1 LFTFFHMLYSTQSN
15 PTISSSSPS
24 FIAVASQGIGGTA
37 FRTVRLLP
45 LLLCVALSC
54 FAAKQ
59 SELVAVPFTDVQI
72 DSEFWAPRIKLN
84 REKIVPHDLKF
95 CEGRIN
101 NFAKAAG
108 LMPGKFEGTFFD
120 DSDVYKVIEG
130 AAYSLGQES
139 GAPVSNRPH
148 SGAGTEPGPVK
159 NRRSES
165 DLEKQIDDVIDKIA
179 AAQQPDGYLYTFY
192 TVNKTLDLRWT
203 KEKDMHETYCA
214 GHLIEGAIAY
224 YQATGKRKLLDVAIR
239 VADHIDTVFGPDKK
253 HDVPGHEEIELAL
266 IKLWRLLTTEPR
278 ASASGFAP
286 NASEQKPLAHARGSD
301 PDKYLKL
308 AEFFI
313 AERGHANGR
322 QLYGDY
328 CQDHVPI
335 EDQREIQGHAVRA
348 MYLYSAVADIAAIT
362 HNPKYIATLDA
373 IWNDVTQRKMYLTG
387 GIGPSAKNEGFTVA
401 YDLPNESAYCETCA
415 SIGMAFWNQRMALL
429 HADAKYADIVERVWY
444 NGALS
449 GVSLDGEKFFYVNPL
464 ESAGKHHRQQWFG
477 CACCPVN
484 VVRFLPTI
492 GGYLY
497 AHDDKRILVNQYTA
511 SRAHMN
517 VGGNEISLK
526 QETKYPWDGLVKITV
541 DPKAPCSFTLAL
553 REPGWLQ
560 ARTTNDL
567 YRQDPR
573 KEFFAVTLNGKD
585 YPAKV
590 GKYLPVK
597 SENGYFLITREW
609 NPGDTVQLNMS
620 MIVHCVKA
628 NDKVS
633 ADHGLNALQ
642 RGPMI
647 YAVEGVDND
656 GHARNFSVSSNQ
668 SLTPEFRADLLGGVT
683 VLKGPFT
690 AVPYFSWDN
699 RGPGEMAVWLREQ

>member
-1 LFTFFHMLYSTQSN
+1 MSTLSNQTRKWSKYSRSVW
-15 PTISSSSPS
+15 SAWS
-24 FIAVASQGIGGTA
+24 
-37 FRTVRLLP
+37 LLP
-45 LLLCVALSC
+45 LFFFVIALSC

-59 SELVAVPFTDVQI
+59 SELVAIPFTDVQI

-84 REKIVPHDLKF
+84 REKIVPHDLQF

-130 AAYSLGQES
+130 AAYSLSQQRDPE
-139 GAPVSNRPH
+139 
-148 SGAGTEPGPVK
+148 
-159 NRRSES
+159 
-165 DLEKQIDDVIDKIA
+165 LEKSIDAVIDKIA

-192 TVNKTLDLRWT
+192 TVNKELDKRWT
-203 KEKDMHETYCA
+203 NEKQMHETYCA

-239 VADHIDTVFGPDKK
+239 VADHIDSVFGPDKK

-266 IKLWRLLTTEPR
+266 VKLWRVT
-278 ASASGFAP
+278 
-286 NASEQKPLAHARGSD
+286 NN
-301 PDKYLKL
+301 DKHLKL

-313 AERGHANGR
+313 AERGHNCKR
-322 QLYGDY
+322 QLYGEY

-348 MYLYSAVADIAAIT
+348 MYLYSAVADIASIT

-449 GVSLDGEKFFYVNPL
+449 GVSLDGGKFFYVNPL

-517 VGGNEISLK
+517 VGGNEVSVR
-526 QETKYPWDGLVKITV
+526 QETKFPWDGSVKITV
-541 DPKAPCSFTLAL
+541 EPKKKSRFELAL
-553 REPGWLQ
+553 RIPNWCG
-560 ARTTNDL
+560 TSSTNDL
-567 YRQDPR
+567 YQFEDQP
-573 KEFFAVTLNGKD
+573 EPTTILVNGKRT
-585 YPAKV
+585 KT
-590 GKYLPVK
+590 KIK
-597 SENGYFLITREW
+597 NGYAMVLRKW
-609 NPGDTVQLNMS
+609 KSGDVVELNLPMPVRHVQ
-620 MIVHCVKA
+620 A
-628 NDKVS
+628 NTHVT
-633 ADHGLNALQ
+633 ADRGRVALQ
-642 RGPMI
+642 RGPI
-647 YAVEGVDND
+647 VYCFEGDDND
-656 GHARNFSVSSNQ
+656 DHARDL
-668 SLTPEFRADLLGGVT
+668 SLSPKATFTPDYRPSLLSGVT
-683 VLKGPFT
+683 ILNGHGR
-690 AVPYFSWDN
+690 AIPYFAWDN
-699 RGPGEMAVWLREQ
+699 RDDGDMAVWLKER

>member
-1 LFTFFHMLYSTQSN
+1 MNTKLATLKSCVIALA
-15 PTISSSSPS
+15 TIV
-24 FIAVASQGIGGTA
+24 IA
-37 FRTVRLLP
+37 F
-45 LLLCVALSC
+45 SC

-72 DSEFWAPRIKLN
+72 DSEFWASRIKMN
-84 REKIVPHDLKF
+84 REKIVPHDLQY
-95 CEGRIN
+95 CEARIN
-101 NFAKAAG
+101 NFAKAGG

-130 AAYSLGQES
+130 AAYSLSQQRDPE
-139 GAPVSNRPH
+139 
-148 SGAGTEPGPVK
+148 
-159 NRRSES
+159 
-165 DLEKQIDDVIDKIA
+165 LEKTVDGVIDKIA

-192 TVNKTLDLRWT
+192 TVNKTLNLRWT

-239 VADHIDTVFGPDKK
+239 VADHIDTVFGPNKK

-266 IKLWRLLTTEPR
+266 VKLWRAT
-278 ASASGFAP
+278 G
-286 NASEQKPLAHARGSD
+286 K
-301 PDKYLKL
+301 DKYLKL

-313 AERGHANGR
+313 AERGHDCKR
-322 QLYGDY
+322 RLYGEY

-335 EDQREIQGHAVRA
+335 DQQREIQGHAVRA

-362 HNPKYIATLDA
+362 HNPKYVATLDA

-449 GVSLDGEKFFYVNPL
+449 GVSIDGDKFFYVNPL
-464 ESAGKHHRQQWFG
+464 ESAGKHHRQPWFG

-497 AHDDKRILVNQYTA
+497 AHDDNRILVNQYAA

-517 VGGNEISLK
+517 IGDNEVSLK
-526 QETKYPWDGLVKITV
+526 QETKYPWDGAVKMTV
-541 DPKAPCSFTLAL
+541 EPKKSSKFTLSL
-553 REPGWLQ
+553 RIPDWSSDSS
-560 ARTTNDL
+560 TNSL
-567 YRQDPR
+567 YYFQDKAQP
-573 KEFFAVTLNGKD
+573 VTILVNGKRTKT
-585 YPAKV
+585 KV
-590 GKYLPVK
+590 
-597 SENGYFLITREW
+597 ENGYATINRKW
-609 NPGDTVQLNMS
+609 KSGDIVELNLPMP
-620 MIVHCVKA
+620 IRRVKA
-628 NDKVS
+628 SDKVA
-633 ADHGLNALQ
+633 ADRGRIALQ
-642 RGPMI
+642 RGPI
-647 YAVEGVDND
+647 VYCFEANDND
-656 GHARNFSVSSNQ
+656 TIARD
-668 SLTPEFRADLLGGVT
+668 LTLLPDEKFNVEFRPSMLHGIMMLRGR
-683 VLKGPFT
+683 LR
-690 AVPYFSWDN
+690 AVPYYTWDN
-699 RGPGEMAVWLREQ
+699 RDDGEMAVWINEKK

>member
-1 LFTFFHMLYSTQSN
+1 MLLNSTQS
-15 PTISSSSPS
+15 
-24 FIAVASQGIGGTA
+24 
-37 FRTVRLLP
+37 LP
-45 LLLCVALSC
+45 KSMTTDSNTKIFSTLCFFAIALSC

-59 SELVAVPFTDVQI
+59 AELVAVPFTNVQI
-72 DSEFWAPRIKLN
+72 DSEFWAPRIKMN
-84 REKIVPHDLKF
+84 REKIVPHDLKY

-101 NFAKAAG
+101 NFAKAGG

-130 AAYSLGQES
+130 AAYSLSQQRDPE
-139 GAPVSNRPH
+139 
-148 SGAGTEPGPVK
+148 
-159 NRRSES
+159 
-165 DLEKQIDDVIDKIA
+165 LEKQIDGVIDKIA

-203 KEKDMHETYCA
+203 QEQHMHETYCA

-266 IKLWRLLTTEPR
+266 VKLWRVT
-278 ASASGFAP
+278 G
-286 NASEQKPLAHARGSD
+286 N
-301 PDKYLKL
+301 DKYLKL

-313 AERGHANGR
+313 AERGHDCKR
-322 QLYGDY
+322 KLYGEY

-335 EDQREIQGHAVRA
+335 EEQREIQGHAVRA
-348 MYLYSAVADIAAIT
+348 MYLYSGVADIAAIT
-362 HNPKYIATLDA
+362 HNPQYIVTLDA

-429 HADAKYADIVERVWY
+429 HADAKYADIVERVLY

-449 GVSLDGEKFFYVNPL
+449 GVSLDGDKFFYVNPL
-464 ESAGKHHRQQWFG
+464 ESAGKHHRQPWFG

-511 SRAHMN
+511 SRAHMKL
-517 VGGNEISLK
+517 GDNEISLR
-526 QETKYPWDGLVKITV
+526 QQTQYPWDGKVKFTV
-541 DPKAPCSFTLAL
+541 EPQKKSKFTIAL
-553 REPGWLQ
+553 RIPNWCGNSS
-560 ARTTNDL
+560 TNDL
-567 YRQDPR
+567 YQFVEKAQP
-573 KEFFAVTLNGKD
+573 VTIAINGKTEK
-585 YPAKV
+585 AKV
-590 GKYLPVK
+590 Q
-597 SENGYFLITREW
+597 NGYAVIDRKW
-609 NPGDTVQLNMS
+609 KSGDVVELNLPMP
-620 MIVHCVKA
+620 VRHVKA
-628 NDKVS
+628 SDKVA
-633 ADHGLNALQ
+633 ADRGRMAIQ
-642 RGPMI
+642 RGPVV
-647 YAVEGVDND
+647 YCFEGDDND
-656 GHARNFSVSSNQ
+656 DRARALTLSRNDSFSGEYRPN
-668 SLTPEFRADLLGGVT
+668 LLHGVT
-683 VLKGPFT
+683 LLKGRT
-690 AVPYFSWDN
+690 KAIPYFAWDN
-699 RGPGEMAVWLREQ
+699 RDDGDMAVWLKASD